1 MKVVFKNLIK
11 LKDTK
16 TLSHPEF
23 SVLIKQ
29 QPARLNKEYY
39 NIIYIGISWKCARDF
54 HFCQICAVLQTCVS
68 SPQSLDSPMDSP
80 TSPSFEV

>member
-1 MKVVFKNLIK
+1 MKVAFKNLVK

-29 QPARLNKEYY
+29 QPAWLLEQVGNVPETLLFLPNLCCFTDVCELTAVPRLAHGLAYFAE
-39 NIIYIGISWKCARDF
+39 
-54 HFCQICAVLQTCVS
+54 L
-68 SPQSLDSPMDSP
+68 
-80 TSPSFEV
+80 

>member
-29 QPARLNKEYY
+29 QPARLLE
-39 NIIYIGISWKCARDF
+39 
-54 HFCQICAVLQTCVS
+54 
-68 SPQSLDSPMDSP
+68 
-80 TSPSFEV
+80 